1 MTPQRPAP
9 ARTLEVI
16 TTHLNADFD
25 ALASMVAAKKLY
37 PEALLVFPGSQEGNL
52 RDFFVRSSFYF
63 LDITRAKNVAPEE
76 IQRLILVDTRQASR
90 IGKFAD
96 AANSREVEV
105 HIYDHHPD
113 SPEDLHGSLEVV
125 KPLGSTTAILT
136 QILRD
141 KGLTPT
147 SQEATIMALGIFED
161 TGSFTF
167 SSTTPEDFEAAAYLL
182 RCGADLNVVTEMVTR
197 ELTAEQVAL
206 LNELIQNLS
215 TFKVNGIEVV
225 LARGAASQYV
235 ADFAVL
241 AHKLMDMENIQVLF
255 ALAQMEERVYIVGRS
270 RIPEVNV
277 AEILAELGGGG
288 HEYAASAA
296 IKDKPLSQVE
306 EKLRQVLQSRIH
318 PQRRAREIMSF
329 PVKWIEPSATL
340 ETAELLLNRYSINAF
355 PVMENGQLLGLIN
368 RQTVEKGIY
377 HGLKNHQVRDYMS
390 HPIATVGPEATLAE
404 IRESLVINKQRLLPV
419 VSDGQIIGV
428 ISRTDL
434 LHLLIDHEEEA
445 QWAQPLRK
453 KNIVSMMRERLP
465 THILKILEQVG
476 QVAEELGYHAYAV
489 GGFVRDLF
497 LKHDN
502 LDIDLVIEGDG
513 VVFARHFAA
522 RYGARARL
530 FQKFKTAVL
539 IFPDGFKIDVASART
554 EYYEAPGALPVVE
567 YSSIKMDLYR
577 RDFTINTLAI
587 NLNPGEFGTLLDFF
601 GATRD
606 LKERRLSVLH
616 NLSFVEDPTRV
627 FRAIRFEQRFKFRI
641 SKLTLNLIQ
650 NAVKNYFFDRLSGP
664 RLFQELKL
672 ILSEEN
678 PIPAI
683 ARLAGL
689 DLLKALH
696 TRLWFD
702 EGTQAMLERIQA
714 VLSWF
719 DLLYLEEMY
728 EKWLVYFLGLVEPL
742 NADELREMMARFK
755 PSPKLAAAIT
765 NGKVE
770 ADQALLK
777 LFRLGEEPSR
787 SKVYHLLSA
796 LGTEYLLYMMA
807 KSRQEASRRAISLYF
822 THLKHLKP
830 ELRGRDLVALG
841 YPPGP
846 QIREMLTLLHEAR
859 LNEEVQSIG
868 QELALIRE
876 HYGMELRRGRE
887 EETDVVQ
894 PGESGWTIP
903 E

>member
-1 MTPQRPAP
+1 MTQNPPTPR
-9 ARTLEVI
+9 RHLEVI

-37 PEALLVFPGSQEGNL
+37 PDALLVFPGSQESSL

-63 LDITRAKNVAPEE
+63 LDFTRAKNVDPEE
-76 IQRLILVDTRQASR
+76 IKRLILVDTRQLSR
-90 IGKFAD
+90 IGKFAE
-96 AANSREVEV
+96 AAASGGVDI

-125 KPLGSTTAILT
+125 EPLGSTTAILT
-136 QILRD
+136 RILREQ
-141 KGLTPT
+141 GLEPT
-147 SQEATIMALGIFED
+147 AQEATIMALGIFED

-182 RCGADLNVVTEMVTR
+182 RRGADLNVVAEMVTR

-215 TFKVNGIEVV
+215 TFQVNNVEMV
-225 LARGAASQYV
+225 LARCAASQYV

-277 AEILAELGGGG
+277 AEVLKELGGGG
-288 HEYAASAA
+288 HEYAASATV
-296 IKDKPLSQVE
+296 KDMPLAQVE
-306 EKLRQVLQSRIH
+306 EKLKQVLQSRIH

-329 PVKWIEPSATL
+329 PVKWIEPTAIL
-340 ETAELLLNRYSINAF
+340 ENAELLLNRYSVNAL
-355 PVMENGQLLGLIN
+355 PVIHNGQLLGLIS

-377 HGLKNHQVRDYMS
+377 HGLRRHQVRDYMT
-390 HPIATVGPEATLAE
+390 HPVATVGPEATIAE

-419 VSDGQIIGV
+419 VQNGEIMGV

-465 THILKILEQVG
+465 SHILKILERVG
-476 QVAEELGYHAYAV
+476 QVAEELGFHAYAV

-497 LKHDN
+497 LKQEN

-513 VVFARHFAA
+513 VVFARRFAA
-522 RYGARARL
+522 AFGARARV
-530 FQKFKTAVL
+530 FQKFKTAVI

-554 EYYEAPGALPVVE
+554 EYYEAPGALPVVDF
-567 YSSIKMDLYR
+567 SSIKMDLYR

-601 GATRD
+601 GASRD

-650 NAVKNYFFDRLSGP
+650 NAVKNNFFDRLSGP

-683 ARLAGL
+683 ARLAEL

-696 TRLWFD
+696 PRLWFD
-702 EGTQAMLERIQA
+702 EGTRAMLERVQA

-719 DLLYLEEMY
+719 DLLYLDEKY

-742 NADELREMMARFK
+742 NPDELGEMLARFK
-755 PSPKLAAAIT
+755 PSPRLAGAVVSGKEAA
-765 NGKVE
+765 
-770 ADQALLK
+770 DHALLK
-777 LFRLGEEPSR
+777 LFRLGEEPPRSR
-787 SKVYHLLSA
+787 VYHLLNPI
-796 LGTEYLLYMMA
+796 GTEYLLYMMA
-807 KSRQEASRRAISLYF
+807 KSRQEASKRAISLYF

-830 ELRGRDLVALG
+830 ELKGRDLIALG
-841 YPPGP
+841 YRPGP
-846 QIREMLTLLHEAR
+846 RIREMLSLLHEAR
-859 LNEEVQSIG
+859 LNEEVQTIG
-868 QELALIRE
+868 QELALIRQ
-876 HYGMELRRGRE
+876 HYGQGKGEEMPRE
-887 EETDVVQ
+887 DAVERV
-894 PGESGWTIP
+894 
-903 E
+903 